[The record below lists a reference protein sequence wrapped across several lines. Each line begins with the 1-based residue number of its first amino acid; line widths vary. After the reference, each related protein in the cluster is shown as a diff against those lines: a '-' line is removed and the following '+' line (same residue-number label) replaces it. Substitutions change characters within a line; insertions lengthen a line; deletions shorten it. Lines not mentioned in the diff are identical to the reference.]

1 MSGGGAG
8 LMSGD
13 GVSTISGS
21 PGGRGMSGFLG
32 CSIIV
37 TLSSQALCPYIPAD
51 PLGWFVSIFWRASR
65 AESVMRSNNGTN
77 SRWQPHNGLSTH
89 RAFSVVRDGLIA
101 RLFHAWEH
109 RLASITT
116 NRVVR
121 PFDWGVE
128 WLDPANGHHSS
139 HAADDLRV
147 ERWVDEVMRD
157 PRAFFEAPSTR
168 EYQFDA
174 ADAGRRRRGEAGI
187 LRYPSALV
195 TPHPENNTVVARWF
209 PAEGESRVDAVRPR
223 RGRAVVVLPQWN
235 SDAGGHLGLSRVLA
249 RCGMSALRLSLP
261 YHDVRMPPEL
271 TRADYIVSSNITRT
285 IQVCRQAVLDARRAV
300 GWLSSQGFDRIGILG
315 TSLGS
320 CLSMLTAA
328 HEPRIRAQALNHVS
342 PWFADVV
349 WRGLST
355 RHVRAGLEGHIDL
368 DRLRHLWRPIS
379 PFSYLD
385 RIRHVRTLLVYAKY
399 DLTFPV
405 DLSRTLVDE
414 FQRRALPFQLT
425 VLPCGHY
432 TSGSA
437 PFKFLDGY
445 VLTRFLIKNL

>member
-1 MSGGGAG
+1 M
-8 LMSGD
+8 
-13 GVSTISGS
+13 
-21 PGGRGMSGFLG
+21 
-32 CSIIV
+32 
-37 TLSSQALCPYIPAD
+37 
-51 PLGWFVSIFWRASR
+51 
-65 AESVMRSNNGTN
+65 
-77 SRWQPHNGLSTH
+77 
-89 RAFSVVRDGLIA
+89 IA
-101 RLFHAWEH
+101 RFFHAWEH

-128 WLDPANGHHSS
+128 WLEPNGIRPSEPHH
-139 HAADDLRV
+139 DDLRV
-147 ERWVDEVMRD
+147 ERWVEEVMRD
-157 PRAFFEAPSTR
+157 PGTFFETPDTR

-174 ADAGRRRRGEAGI
+174 ANAGVRRTGEAGT

-195 TPHPENNTVVARWF
+195 TPHSENNTVVARWF
-209 PAEGESRVDAVRPR
+209 PAASEAPVAASRAR

-235 SDAGGHLGLSRVLA
+235 SDARGHIGLSRVLA
-249 RCGMSALRLSLP
+249 RCGVSALRLSLP
-261 YHDVRMPPEL
+261 YHDARMPGEL
-271 TRADYIVSSNITRT
+271 TRADYIVSSNIART

-300 GWLSSQGFDRIGILG
+300 AWLASEGFERIGILG

-320 CLSMLTAA
+320 CLSMLTTA

-355 RHVRAGLEGHIDL
+355 RHVRAGLDGHIDL

-379 PFSYLD
+379 PFSYLE
-385 RIRHVRTLLVYAKY
+385 RIRHARTLLVYAKY

-405 DLSRTLVDE
+405 DLSRALVTE
-414 FQRRALPFQLT
+414 FQRRALPFEVT

-432 TSGSA
+432 TSGEA
-437 PFKFLDGY
+437 PFKFLGGY
-445 VLTRFLIKNL
+445 VLTRFLMKNL